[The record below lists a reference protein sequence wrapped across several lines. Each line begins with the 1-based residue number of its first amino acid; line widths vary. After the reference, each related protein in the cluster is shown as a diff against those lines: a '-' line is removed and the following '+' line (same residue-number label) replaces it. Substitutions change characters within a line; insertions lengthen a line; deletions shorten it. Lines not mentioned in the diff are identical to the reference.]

1 MYGTVAH
8 FKMKPGVRDQIDAF
22 MHRYFSHGSTAAPG
36 YIGLYMFWLDSD
48 PNAAIMSVVFDSRAS
63 YLANAASP
71 EQDARYL
78 ELRELLEE
86 DPVWYDGEAT
96 PYMRF

>member
-8 FKMKPGVRDQIDAF
+8 FKMKPGMRDAVDAF
-22 MHRYFSHGSTAAPG
+22 MNRYFSHGSTAATG
-36 YIGLYMFWLDSD
+36 YIGLYMYWLDND
-48 PNAAIMSVVFDSRAS
+48 PNAAIMAVVFDSRAS
-63 YLANAASP
+63 YLANAGST
-71 EQDARYL
+71 EQDQRFN

-96 PYMRF
+96 PHLRF